1 MKDDFVDEFFLVK
14 YIILPQL
21 IFSVSVTDV
30 KCRPVLHLCVVF
42 FSGPQGSCNF
52 CCCLRLGG
60 KGASEVWHLSLYL
73 MNNFNKTKAAIFHTQ
88 VVLPEGFSFYS
99 VEYKSYR
106 DNYYRDLQL
115 FNIIL

>member
-52 CCCLRLGG
+52 VVGWGG
-60 KGASEVWHLSLYL
+60 GVRGV
-73 MNNFNKTKAAIFHTQ
+73 T
-88 VVLPEGFSFYS
+88 SF
-99 VEYKSYR
+99 
-106 DNYYRDLQL
+106 
-115 FNIIL
+115 IILDEQL